1 MKLSI
6 PSKTFLLGE
15 YNVLYGGSAV
25 LIATEPSFVIENNDI
40 YDPYKGSGGF
50 GLSGAKFIAA
60 YYNERK
66 NLNVYDA
73 IEEFRSKE
81 RVQSGS
87 DVVCQLIG
95 NVTVIHPN
103 KTYRSTKWPFKN
115 HELLIFKNTS
125 KVNTHQNIDIS
136 KQLDVEKMNRY
147 VSMVEHSM
155 ETESVELFSEGV
167 GLFFEYML
175 SESLVSDSAR
185 CHTAALSAMDEVLA
199 VKGCGALCHD
209 AIFTFNYKRN
219 SAKIKSFAKQRGLI
233 YTASSTDIR
242 GGAYVVC

>member
-6 PSKTFLLGE
+6 PSKTFVLGE

-25 LIATEPSFVIENNDI
+25 LIATEPSFIIGDDDI

-50 GLSGAKFIAA
+50 GLSGAKFIAS
-60 YYNERK
+60 YYKEFQ

-87 DVVCQLIG
+87 DVVCQLMG
-95 NVTVIHPN
+95 NVTIIHPH
-103 KTYRSTKWPFKN
+103 KTYNSVKWPFKN

-125 KVNTHQNIDIS
+125 KVNTHQNIGVS
-136 KQLDVEKMNRY
+136 RSLDVEKMNRF
-147 VSMVEHSM
+147 VNMVEHSM
-155 ETESVELFSEGV
+155 ETESIELFSEGV
-167 GLFFEYML
+167 GMFFEYML

-185 CHTAALSAMDEVLA
+185 DHVLALLEMDEVLA
-199 VKGCGALCHD
+199 VKGCGALCND
-209 AIFTFNYKRN
+209 VIFTFNHK
-219 SAKIKSFAKQRGLI
+219 SVSEKIKSFAKQRGLI
-233 YTASSTDIR
+233 YTASSADIR